1 MWKLGWAKFRR
12 NWGHWWK
19 WGGYSGRNGGNEIL
33 PQETSKTGSV
43 GKGTG
48 CLVGLREAVQDSPVQ
63 NLHLSHQPI
72 CSVSRPDVM
81 KAPKPGLALVYT
93 SFSFVPCVCALVCT
107 SLCDMGNML
116 WWWCKRESERHNK
129 HASAHCKAMKISCD
143 MLEYLFSIFRIY
155 SQYVLTGNHWVFLI
169 VSQCMFLIVRQCM
182 FLNKPMYAIV
192 CAVCTLSECMHCMF
206 LIVSHCMFLIKPT
219 YVSDR
224 KPLYVS
230 DQANV
235 CFWS

>member
-1 MWKLGWAKFRR
+1 
-12 NWGHWWK
+12 
-19 WGGYSGRNGGNEIL
+19 
-33 PQETSKTGSV
+33 
-43 GKGTG
+43 
-48 CLVGLREAVQDSPVQ
+48 
-63 NLHLSHQPI
+63 
-72 CSVSRPDVM
+72 
-81 KAPKPGLALVYT
+81 
-93 SFSFVPCVCALVCT
+93 
-107 SLCDMGNML
+107 ML

-192 CAVCTLSECMHCMF
+192 CAVCTVSECMHCMF